1 MPRMTILG
9 YALLS
14 LLASEPLSGYDLAQ
28 RMKKPIS
35 YFWHARHS
43 QIYPELAR
51 LEELGYV
58 TYKVIEQVERPHK
71 KRYTIT
77 PAGYEELRDWLTKP
91 TEIGPDRSEIVLK
104 AYAIWIADPRKALEL
119 FRAHLRLHIERLEQ
133 YERDYALLER
143 ENPSLT
149 FASPLFGNYATLRKG
164 IGYEREY
171 VDWCRWMI
179 DQAQAYLIQQEAIGK
194 QL

>member
-1 MPRMTILG
+1 
-9 YALLS
+9 LS

-77 PAGYEELRDWLTKP
+77 PAGYEDLRDWLTKP

-149 FASPLFGNYATLRKG
+149 FASRLFGNYATLRKG

>member
-1 MPRMTILG
+1 MTILG

-58 TYKVIEQVERPHK
+58 THEVIEQVERPHK

-77 PAGYEELRDWLTKP
+77 QAGYENLRDWLTKP

-104 AYAIWIADPRKALEL
+104 AYAIWMTDPRKAIDL
-119 FRAHLRLHIERLEQ
+119 FQAHLRLHIERLEQ
-133 YERDYALLER
+133 YERDYALIER
-143 ENPSLT
+143 EKSSSLT

-179 DQAQAYLIQQEAIGK
+179 DQAQAYLTQQEVTCK
-194 QL
+194 LQ